1 MATKQSF
8 GRSKSQR
15 EFDLLAE
22 KVQSWALIS
31 GVSDSTRTRDL
42 IDDLRERN
50 NWSYWASCRP
60 EEILPEVPLKRSASM
75 KLWYRRIVF
84 FRNLMVFLPVTI
96 TWIAISEASSAF
108 SEYIN
113 ANPGTLINFLQFWQ
127 DGYGFLPSVW
137 RLSNVALIDF
147 LILSVI
153 MLLTI
158 AVQMISSRSEKI
170 EIEERKEFSLERNSL
185 SRELYEFFQR
195 NQTVTP
201 LTANKALATALR
213 DLGKS
218 TQNLERLTKDL
229 SKSVKGFPSYLAVI
243 REVKSLGGAVRKL
256 RQSGNGSNSSI

>member
-1 MATKQSF
+1 
-8 GRSKSQR
+8 
-15 EFDLLAE
+15 
-22 KVQSWALIS
+22 
-31 GVSDSTRTRDL
+31 
-42 IDDLRERN
+42 
-50 NWSYWASCRP
+50 
-60 EEILPEVPLKRSASM
+60 
-75 KLWYRRIVF
+75 
-84 FRNLMVFLPVTI
+84 
-96 TWIAISEASSAF
+96 
-108 SEYIN
+108 
-113 ANPGTLINFLQFWQ
+113 
-127 DGYGFLPSVW
+127 
-137 RLSNVALIDF
+137 
-147 LILSVI
+147 

-185 SRELYEFFQR
+185 SRELYDFFQR